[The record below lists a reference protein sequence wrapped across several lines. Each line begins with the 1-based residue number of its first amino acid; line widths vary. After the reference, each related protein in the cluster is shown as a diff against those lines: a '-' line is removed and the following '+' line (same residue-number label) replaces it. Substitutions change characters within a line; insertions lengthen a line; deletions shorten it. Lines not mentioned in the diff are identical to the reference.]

1 MAESLHTHTLMFK
14 TIVLDV
20 VGPGP
25 PSPHHAPQRQHP
37 PSQAHWPHDTPYAT
51 HHNETRPSRNSTP
64 RPAPQ
69 VCPPS
74 PPIPP
79 HAHTQAPHPTRTRP
93 ASIPHTIMGAA
104 RHAAQHAPHRT
115 RATGAANPISPRAA
129 ASVAQYHAPH
139 SIYPME
145 HIARNTPSNAAARH
159 YDSHHAACLRRCHD
173 LDRRATRSAR
183 LSARCLQGHR
193 CQRQRWQQ
201 CRP

>member
-1 MAESLHTHTLMFK
+1 MAESLHTHTHTHLIYK
-14 TIVLDV
+14 TIVLDG

-79 HAHTQAPHPTRTRP
+79 HAHTQAPPPHPHTTSKHPAHNHGRRAPRSATRT
-93 ASIPHTIMGAA
+93 T
-104 RHAAQHAPHRT
+104 
-115 RATGAANPISPRAA
+115 
-129 ASVAQYHAPH
+129 
-139 SIYPME
+139 
-145 HIARNTPSNAAARH
+145 SNAR
-159 YDSHHAACLRRCHD
+159 DRSRQPDITTRRRK
-173 LDRRATRSAR
+173 RRAIPCATQHTSYGTHCTEHAEQRRSTTLR
-183 LSARCLQGHR
+183 FPPRGMSSAL
-193 CQRQRWQQ
+193 
-201 CRP
+201 P